1 VPPNQRSANGS
12 LAKDQEVP
20 YRRYF
25 WLLTCAWTVV
35 VAVSLAWNVAQ
46 HADEV
51 RSLTSQ
57 AARAVL
63 GKDLLYREW
72 SILHGGVYVPQSTPA
87 AVAAAGASARDEER
101 EIVTP
106 RGQRLVLLNPA
117 EVSRQVFEL
126 EHQQTGIHGHLTSL
140 KPLRVANL
148 PDDWERQSLADFEK
162 GRKEVSSIETFEGE
176 PCFRMMRPLV
186 TVPACLRCHEE
197 AGRKPGEIRGGISV
211 TVPMSRFVSPGTN
224 LRLGMAHLALWCV
237 GMTGLIFGSRNLQG
251 HMRARQRAE
260 AERERL
266 IEELQ
271 EALANVKTLKGL
283 IPICSSCKKVRDD
296 QGYWTQLE
304 TYLAQHSDAEFS
316 HGLCLD
322 CLRKLYPELSGEV
335 EARLAESRPSP
346 GRPDEHPHG
355 ASGRSSSGDGGGGG
369 QTDRGQDKSR
379 EAESAN

>member
-1 VPPNQRSANGS
+1 MPPNQRSAKASPAN
-12 LAKDQEVP
+12 DQELP
-20 YRRYF
+20 HRRYF
-25 WLLTCAWTVV
+25 WLLACAWTVV
-35 VAVSLAWNVAQ
+35 VAGSLAWNLAE

-63 GKDLLYREW
+63 EKDLLYREW

-87 AVAAAGASARDEER
+87 VTAEAGSSARDEER

-106 RGQRLVLLNPA
+106 SGQKLTLLNPA
-117 EVSRQVFEL
+117 AVSRQVFEL
-126 EHQQTGIHGHLTSL
+126 QEQQTGIRGHITSL
-140 KPLRVANL
+140 RPLRAANR
-148 PDDWERQSLADFEK
+148 PDDWERQSLAEFEQ
-162 GRKEVSSIETFEGE
+162 GRKEVSSVETFEGE
-176 PCFRMMRPLV
+176 LCFRMMRPLV

-197 AGRKPGEIRGGISV
+197 ADRKPGEIRGGISV

-251 HMRARQRAE
+251 HMQARQRAE

-266 IEELQ
+266 IAELQ
-271 EALANVKTLKGL
+271 AALANVKTLRGL

-322 CLRKLYPELSGEV
+322 CLRKLYPDLSGKV
-335 EARLAESRPSP
+335 EARSAAPQPSP
-346 GRPDEHPHG
+346 GRPDE
-355 ASGRSSSGDGGGGG
+355 
-369 QTDRGQDKSR
+369 
-379 EAESAN
+379 